1 MDTYTLEL
9 RQKDAITTNR
19 NGDYESIVQ
28 EKILIEEG
36 DSVVM
41 KSVFIDT
48 QASSNQ
54 KINVPDDL
62 TLSFQWINYVQW
74 CKGTGTF
81 NNAGLPNDPVTGAA
95 GFNYVTPSR
104 QNYAEM
110 KMVSGDTADY
120 DFIIELVFNTL
131 TYKAGGSSKPFDL
144 TITYTNTS
152 GEEVDRKFSIP
163 AYQNQLAPHVYD
175 GATIVYQRDKGLKFS
190 PSDLSQFGVEL
201 DKKLF
206 IVPQDHI
213 VGEPEFYTTTLKLE
227 QGAYSPVDLCNAIN
241 KGLTA
246 QKGKSGA
253 NPLYGNQ
260 FLQVQPGGG
269 NFMVCIDPG
278 ALGRNAA
285 ANVFEPLL
293 TPPAGTTAGKPLLV
307 GADQVELSFSDS
319 TQKFLWNQ
327 IHMSVYDDTGA
338 PVIDYD
344 SNGQVTKR
352 AGGIFWTHLG
362 ATDSNGN
369 YFDFWESL
377 LGFDLQKL
385 YPSQGLNLIQTVYW
399 NPSGGDKNIG
409 ATSFSLVSGE
419 NVTEGLSTIGA
430 LVPTSKEAQTAA
442 GGYFNPL
449 SGTVQNPTNGKNTG
463 IEAATSTLQAAQR
476 FGYFLI
482 EVNAKFL
489 GKFVQ
494 KDQMKNNIRAIVGR
508 YYELNSYT
516 SGSQGDSL
524 LYTHTGT
531 PMFLE
536 SFKCRILDSDQ
547 NLAPNLGP
555 DNTIFLQIVKNPK
568 NTELGQVESAV
579 QGQGKK

>member
-9 RQKDAITTNR
+9 RQKDAVTTNN

-62 TLSFQWINYVQW
+62 TLTFQWINYLQW
-74 CKGTGTF
+74 SKGTGTF
-81 NNAGLPNDPVTGAA
+81 INAGLEFNPVDGSPY
-95 GFNYVTPSR
+95 NYVTPSN
-104 QNYAEM
+104 QEYSEM
-110 KMVSGDTADY
+110 KMISGDTADF
-120 DFIIELVFNTL
+120 DFITQLVFNTT
-131 TYKAGGSSKPFDL
+131 TYKAGGQSKPFDL
-144 TITYTNTS
+144 TITYTNEKDVVTN
-152 GEEVDRKFSIP
+152 KILSIP
-163 AYQNQLAPHVYD
+163 AYQNQLTPHTY
-175 GATIVYQRDKGLKFS
+175 GITILYKRAEGLKFS
-190 PSDLSQFGVEL
+190 PSDLTQFGVVL
-201 DKKLF
+201 DTKIF
-206 IVPQDHI
+206 EVPADHI
-213 VGEPEFYTTTLKLE
+213 VGSPELYTKNLTLEK
-227 QGAYSPVDLCNAIN
+227 GAYSPVDLCNAIN
-241 KGLTA
+241 KGLTE
-246 QKGKSGA
+246 QVSISDGDYS
-253 NPLYGNQ
+253 LYGNQ
-260 FLQVQPGGG
+260 FLQVKPRGG
-269 NFMVCIDPG
+269 NYMVAIG
-278 ALGRNAA
+278 QNQLLRGGA
-285 ANVFEPLL
+285 ANVFEPFL
-293 TPPAGTTAGKPLLV
+293 TPPNGTPAGERLLV
-307 GADQVELSFSDS
+307 GADQIELSFSDS

-338 PVIDYD
+338 PVNSYNPD
-344 SNGQVTKR
+344 GVVLKK

-362 ATDSNGN
+362 AKDSNGN
-369 YFDFWESL
+369 YFDFWSNL
-377 LGFDLQKL
+377 LGFDLTKL
-385 YPSQGLNLIQTVYW
+385 YPQESLNLIKGIYW
-399 NPSGGDKNIG
+399 RPANANRDIAAPAYNLQAGQNI
-409 ATSFSLVSGE
+409 
-419 NVTEGLSTIGA
+419 TEGLSTIGA
-430 LVPTSKEAQTAA
+430 LVPTSKDAQTAA

-449 SGTVQNPTNGKNTG
+449 TGVVENPTNGKNTA

-524 LYTHTGT
+524 LYTHIGT
-531 PMFLE
+531 PMYLE

-579 QGQGKK
+579 QGQDKK

>member
-9 RQKDAITTNR
+9 RQKDAVTTNN

-62 TLSFQWINYVQW
+62 TLTFQWINYIQW
-74 CKGTGTF
+74 SKGTGTF
-81 NNAGLPNDPVTGAA
+81 INAGLEFNPVDGSPY
-95 GFNYVTPSR
+95 NYVTPSN
-104 QNYAEM
+104 QEYTEM
-110 KMVSGDTADY
+110 KMISGDTADF
-120 DFIIELVFNTL
+120 DFITQLVFNTT
-131 TYKAGGSSKPFDL
+131 TYKAGGKSKPFDL
-144 TITYTNTS
+144 TITYTN
-152 GEEVDRKFSIP
+152 EKDEVINKILSIP
-163 AYQNQLAPHVYD
+163 AYQNQLTPHTY
-175 GATIVYQRDKGLKFS
+175 GITILYKRAEGLKFS
-190 PSDLSQFGVEL
+190 PSNLAQFGVIL
-201 DKKLF
+201 DTKIF
-206 IVPQDHI
+206 EVPGNHI
-213 VGEPEFYTTTLKLE
+213 VGSPELYTKTLTLE
-227 QGAYSPVDLCNAIN
+227 KGAYSPVDLCNAIN
-241 KGLTA
+241 KGLTE
-246 QKGKSGA
+246 QVSISDGDYS
-253 NPLYGNQ
+253 LYGNQ
-260 FLQVQPGGG
+260 FLQVKPRGG
-269 NFMVCIDPG
+269 NYMVAI
-278 ALGRNAA
+278 GRNQLLRGEA
-285 ANVFEPLL
+285 ANVFEPFL
-293 TPPAGTTAGKPLLV
+293 TPPNGTPAGERLLV
-307 GADQVELSFSDS
+307 GADQIELSFSDS
-319 TQKFLWNQ
+319 TQKFIWNQ

-338 PVIDYD
+338 PVNSYNPD
-344 SNGQVTKR
+344 GVVLKK

-362 ATDSNGN
+362 AKDSNGN
-369 YFDFWESL
+369 YFDFWSNL
-377 LGFDLQKL
+377 LGFDLTKL
-385 YPSQGLNLIQTVYW
+385 YPQESLNLETGIYW
-399 NPSGGDKNIG
+399 RPSNANKDIAAPAYNLQAGQNI
-409 ATSFSLVSGE
+409 
-419 NVTEGLSTIGA
+419 TEGLSTIGA
-430 LVPTSKEAQTAA
+430 LVPTSKDAQTAA

-449 SGTVQNPTNGKNTG
+449 TGVVENPTNGKNTA

-524 LYTHTGT
+524 LYTHIGT
-531 PMFLE
+531 PMYLE

-555 DNTIFLQIVKNPK
+555 DNTIFLQIVKNPR

-579 QGQGKK
+579 QGQDKK

>member
-9 RQKDAITTNR
+9 RQKDAVTTNN

-62 TLSFQWINYVQW
+62 TLTFQWINYLQW
-74 CKGTGTF
+74 SKGTGTF
-81 NNAGLPNDPVTGAA
+81 INAGLEFNPVDGSPY
-95 GFNYVTPSR
+95 NYVTPSN
-104 QNYAEM
+104 QEYSEM
-110 KMVSGDTADY
+110 KMISGDTADF
-120 DFIIELVFNTL
+120 DFITQLVFNTT
-131 TYKAGGSSKPFDL
+131 TYKAGGQSKPFDL
-144 TITYTNTS
+144 TITYTNEKDVVTN
-152 GEEVDRKFSIP
+152 KILSIP
-163 AYQNQLAPHVYD
+163 AYQNQLTPHTY
-175 GATIVYQRDKGLKFS
+175 GITILYKRAEGLKFS
-190 PSDLSQFGVEL
+190 PSDLTQFGVVL
-201 DKKLF
+201 DKKIF
-206 IVPQDHI
+206 EVPADHI
-213 VGEPEFYTTTLKLE
+213 VGSPELYTKNLTLEK
-227 QGAYSPVDLCNAIN
+227 GAYSPVDLCNAIN
-241 KGLTA
+241 KGLTE
-246 QKGKSGA
+246 QVSISDGDYS
-253 NPLYGNQ
+253 LYGNQ
-260 FLQVQPGGG
+260 FLQVKPRGG
-269 NFMVCIDPG
+269 NYMVAIG
-278 ALGRNAA
+278 QNQLLRGGA
-285 ANVFEPLL
+285 ANVFEPFL
-293 TPPAGTTAGKPLLV
+293 TPPNGTPAGERLLV
-307 GADQVELSFSDS
+307 GADQIELSFSDS

-338 PVIDYD
+338 PVNSYNPD
-344 SNGQVTKR
+344 GVVLKK

-362 ATDSNGN
+362 AKDSNGN
-369 YFDFWESL
+369 YFDFWSNL
-377 LGFDLQKL
+377 LGFDLTKL
-385 YPSQGLNLIQTVYW
+385 YPQESLNLIKGIYW
-399 NPSGGDKNIG
+399 RPANANRDIAAPAYNLQAGQNI
-409 ATSFSLVSGE
+409 
-419 NVTEGLSTIGA
+419 TEGLSTIGA
-430 LVPTSKEAQTAA
+430 LVPTSKDAQTAA

-449 SGTVQNPTNGKNTG
+449 TGVVENPTNGKNTA

-524 LYTHTGT
+524 LYTHIGT
-531 PMFLE
+531 PMYLE

-579 QGQGKK
+579 QGQDKK

>member
-9 RQKDAITTNR
+9 RQKDAVTTNN

-62 TLSFQWINYVQW
+62 TLTFQWINYLQW
-74 CKGTGTF
+74 SKGTGTF
-81 NNAGLPNDPVTGAA
+81 INAGLEFNPVDGSPY
-95 GFNYVTPSR
+95 NYVTPSN
-104 QNYAEM
+104 QEYSEM
-110 KMVSGDTADY
+110 KMISGDTADF
-120 DFIIELVFNTL
+120 DFITQLVFNTT
-131 TYKAGGSSKPFDL
+131 TYKAGGQSKPFDL
-144 TITYTNTS
+144 TITYTNEKDVVTN
-152 GEEVDRKFSIP
+152 KILSIP
-163 AYQNQLAPHVYD
+163 AYQNQLTPHTY
-175 GATIVYQRDKGLKFS
+175 GITILYKRAEGLKFS
-190 PSDLSQFGVEL
+190 PSDLTQFGVVL
-201 DKKLF
+201 DTKIF
-206 IVPQDHI
+206 EVPADHI
-213 VGEPEFYTTTLKLE
+213 VGSPELYTKNLTLEK
-227 QGAYSPVDLCNAIN
+227 GAYSPVDLCNAIN
-241 KGLTA
+241 KGLTE
-246 QKGKSGA
+246 QVSISDGDYS
-253 NPLYGNQ
+253 LYGNQ
-260 FLQVQPGGG
+260 FLQVKPRGG
-269 NFMVCIDPG
+269 NYMVAIG
-278 ALGRNAA
+278 QNQLLRGGA
-285 ANVFEPLL
+285 ANVFEPFL
-293 TPPAGTTAGKPLLV
+293 TPPNGTPAGERLLV
-307 GADQVELSFSDS
+307 GADQIELSFSDS

-338 PVIDYD
+338 PVNSYNPD
-344 SNGQVTKR
+344 GVVLKK

-362 ATDSNGN
+362 AKDSNGN
-369 YFDFWESL
+369 YFDFWSNL
-377 LGFDLQKL
+377 LGFDLTKL
-385 YPSQGLNLIQTVYW
+385 YPQESLNLITGIYW
-399 NPSGGDKNIG
+399 RPANANRDIAAPAYNLQAGQNI
-409 ATSFSLVSGE
+409 
-419 NVTEGLSTIGA
+419 TEGLSTIGA
-430 LVPTSKEAQTAA
+430 LVPTSKDAQTAA

-449 SGTVQNPTNGKNTG
+449 TGVVENPTNGKNTA

-524 LYTHTGT
+524 LYTHIGT
-531 PMFLE
+531 PMYLE

-579 QGQGKK
+579 QGQDKK